1 MTHSDAFPPPSN
13 ASQAPTFH
21 PIFQTTEWTVV
32 MAAGPAD
39 ANSAEA
45 LNALCQSYYPALRSY
60 LEHSRYSS
68 GEAEEM
74 LQEFFQFF
82 LEKKIYQDASPERGR
97 FRCFILK
104 ALKRFLIDEYHKR
117 QAQKRGGGKEVMELD
132 EFAEASGS
140 CQDQLSPDIAFDR
153 KWALATIHLAMEQL
167 KTECENMGR
176 GELFH
181 VLKARLV
188 DGDDTVVPYAQLAA
202 ATGKSE
208 QSLRVDASR
217 LRQRFHRLLYQ
228 TIKRTLLPEVSVE
241 AEMRHLLECLAAPH

>member
-1 MTHSDAFPPPSN
+1 MPPPDT
-13 ASQAPTFH
+13 APSPPDANRKPSFL

-32 MAAGPAD
+32 MAAGPTD

-45 LNALCQSYYPALRSY
+45 LNALCRSYYPALRSY
-60 LEHSRYSS
+60 LEHSRYQT
-68 GEAEEM
+68 GDAEEM
-74 LQEFFQFF
+74 LQEFFQYF
-82 LEKKIYQDASPERGR
+82 LDKKIYQDASPERGR

-117 QAQKRGGGKEVMELD
+117 QAQKRGGGQELVELD
-132 EFAEASGS
+132 ELAEASGS
-140 CQDQLSPDIAFDR
+140 CQDPLSPDIAFDR

-167 KTECENMGR
+167 KTECETMGR

-181 VLKARLV
+181 ALKARLV
-188 DGDDTVVPYAQLAA
+188 DGDDTIVPYAQLAKS
-202 ATGKSE
+202 TGKSE

-241 AEMRHLLECLAAPH
+241 AEMRHLLGCLAAPH